1 MIVYRCDFCRKV
13 FEKELNS
20 IYFGED
26 LFNACYHKRIRE
38 HIGMPC
44 TISFQ
49 GEDVFEFQVCGDC
62 FKDIGNIVLNCVGI
76 GKNNGYE
83 SGD

>member
-1 MIVYRCDFCRKV
+1 MIVYRCDICGKV
-13 FEKELNS
+13 FEKKLHS
-20 IYFGED
+20 IYFEED
-26 LFNACYHKRIRE
+26 LFNVCYHKRIRE

-44 TISFQ
+44 IMTFQ
-49 GEDVFEFQVCGDC
+49 GEDVFKFQVCGDC